1 MLALTLA
8 LDAQTTRPAPPA
20 SRATPGAPA
29 AKAERA
35 VPFRAGEVLTY
46 DVSWSSYLTAGIV
59 TLSVREKKASYGST
73 AYYMV
78 AEGRPTPLLS
88 KLYTL
93 YYKADSLLDAYSLLP
108 QRGSVFSDEGGR
120 RRTKTTSFNQ
130 GARAATYE
138 LQTATLVKKPVTLAP
153 FTQDALSVI
162 YVLRAI
168 PLKPGGSVSI
178 PVTDSGKMYKVQ
190 VRVGNVE
197 PVKTGDRDGQRVP
210 HHAHRHRHAR
220 QAREHPWP
228 GDLDFRRCPA
238 AARAHA
244 GRGRCRQLQP
254 HPARRPVREP
264 EGAVASSRAARRR
277 RRVSVPAVGTC
288 IRVDAVPITPAST
301 DTRRR

>member
-1 MLALTLA
+1 MNRTLLSLILAPVLALTLA

-59 TLSVREKKASYGST
+59 TMSVREKKASYGST

-197 PVKTGDRDGQRVP
+197 PVKTGIGTVNAYRITPTVTDMQGKP
-210 HHAHRHRHAR
+210 
-220 QAREHPWP
+220 EST
-228 GDLDFRRCPA
+228 
-238 AARAHA
+238 
-244 GRGRCRQLQP
+244 RGLAIWISDD
-254 HPARRPVREP
+254 ARRLPVRMQAE
-264 EGAVASSRAARRR
+264 V
-277 RRVSVPAVGTC
+277 AVGNFNLTL
-288 IRVDAVPITPAST
+288 RDA
-301 DTRRR
+301 R